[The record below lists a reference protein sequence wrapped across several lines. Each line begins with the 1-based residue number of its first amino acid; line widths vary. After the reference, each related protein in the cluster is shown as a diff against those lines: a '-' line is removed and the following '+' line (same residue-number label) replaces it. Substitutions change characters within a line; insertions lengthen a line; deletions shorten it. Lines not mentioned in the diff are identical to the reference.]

1 MALDLSLYYATNRN
15 PTDCGGDPVALNQVK
30 AFGTEPYLP
39 RHGYITFGKL
49 TVKLEESAVQNCL
62 QQSINDMGQGDGE
75 ALAALVKQE
84 RIQVTPYVDPLGKT
98 EKTLDPKEFGSHH
111 FALDLE
117 QEMKQ
122 TELGGKGCDL
132 LVYIHG
138 FNVSWEEAVGGA
150 LALQLMY
157 NHKRPVAQRGQNPDS
172 DQKIRPS
179 RPIKVILF
187 SWPSNGQMLPFQSYR
202 SDLQDVNLTDVAFAR
217 GFLILADKLKTRR
230 EENRDAN
237 QTVRLKD
244 RQREDCGG
252 RVYLLCHSMGNFVL
266 QKTLAKMRSLSKGTA
281 RHPNLFTHAFLCAPD
296 VDADALA
303 QGQPLN
309 PLLEVAQEVS
319 VYFNTEDLAMW
330 ISDHT
335 KGNPQRLGQVGTR
348 GLIEKG
354 IYNIDCSD
362 VVHGVTEHSYYLNG
376 SVAQD
381 ITQTLARWDQN
392 HKSRSRNKASDPGTF
407 VIKPVH

>member
-15 PTDCGGDPVALNQVK
+15 PVDLKGDPADPKHPQ

-49 TVKLEESAVQNCL
+49 TVNLTETAVQNCL
-62 QQSINDMGQGDGE
+62 NEKIADMGKGDGE
-75 ALAALVKQE
+75 ALAALVKNQN
-84 RIQVTPYVDPLGKT
+84 IKITAYPDPLDTPGT
-98 EKTLDPKEFGSHH
+98 TPKPEDFGSHRL
-111 FALDLE
+111 ALDLE
-117 QEMKQ
+117 QELK
-122 TELGGKGCDL
+122 ECDL

-138 FNVSWEEAVGGA
+138 FNVSWEEAVGSA

-157 NHKRPVAQRGQNPDS
+157 NHKRPVPQNGNNGQAV
-172 DQKIRPS
+172 QKLRPS
-179 RPIKVILF
+179 RPVKVILF
-187 SWPSNGQMLPFQSYR
+187 SWPSDGQMLPFQSYR
-202 SDLQDVNLTDVAFAR
+202 SDLQDVELTDVAFAR
-217 GFLILADKLKTRR
+217 GFLILADKLKNRR
-230 EENRDAN
+230 AANKAANRA
-237 QTVRLKD
+237 VSLKD
-244 RQREDCGG
+244 RQKEDCGG
-252 RVYLLCHSMGNFVL
+252 RVFLLCHSMGNFVL

-303 QGQPLN
+303 QGQPLS

-348 GLIEKG
+348 GVIEKG
-354 IYNIDCSD
+354 ITNIDCSD

-381 ITQTLARWDQN
+381 IAQTLARWDQN
-392 HKSRSRNKASDPGTF
+392 HQDRTRKKASDPATF
-407 VIKPVH
+407 VIKPVP